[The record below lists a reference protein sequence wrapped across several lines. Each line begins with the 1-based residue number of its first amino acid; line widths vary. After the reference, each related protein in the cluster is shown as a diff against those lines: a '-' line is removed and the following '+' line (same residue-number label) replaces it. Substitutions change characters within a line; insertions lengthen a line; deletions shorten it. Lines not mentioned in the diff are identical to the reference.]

1 MKRRRIEKVR
11 EVLRD
16 LSYLQTEEW
25 NEELASET
33 AGLIEG
39 MRDAFEMTDC
49 FLELPANSGGADDE
63 SLNAAIEGIGIMTNG
78 EQAKPYAKGFRT
90 GRSIGANV
98 ALALIRVAEE
108 R

>member
-1 MKRRRIEKVR
+1 M
-11 EVLRD
+11 
-16 LSYLQTEEW
+16 SYLQTEEW
-25 NEELASET
+25 SEELAGET

-49 FLELPANSGGADDE
+49 FLEFPANSGGADDE
-63 SLNAAIEGIGIMTNG
+63 SLNAAIEGIGIMTN
-78 EQAKPYAKGFRT
+78 EKQTKPYAKGFRI